1 MMKQLTRKQR
11 LDMVTGLYAGWKT
24 REELRRHTFPV
35 EALDGNV
42 DLLSELLEQD
52 FKDDE
57 DMKRKVESWIE
68 EKEESLKTQEEKGER
83 YKKARFKKKLFEACL
98 SRCKRRKK

>member
-1 MMKQLTRKQR
+1 MKQLSLRQK
-11 LDMVTGLYAGWKT
+11 LDFVKGLFESWRNQEFILLGYPF
-24 REELRRHTFPV
+24 EQ
-35 EALDGNV
+35 LDGNV
-42 DLLSELLEQD
+42 EVMSELLEQD
-52 FKDDE
+52 FKDDR

-68 EKEESLKTQEEKGER
+68 EKEMMLKTQEEKGER